1 MGPFFTPSPLPA
13 PPRLR
18 ISGAVINGDGHHEM
32 SGLGDTCEPVH
43 NAADSG
49 EPVCPHQRLDG
60 PRWLRRTKGLIK
72 QRSSIMS
79 KYTTFKFVPV
89 IGAVLAFAIT
99 AAEPAHAARNN
110 ACATA
115 RAIFKAQMS
124 EARFW
129 IGVADQFAAAGNE
142 ANANLA
148 SNEANFFLGQAE
160 AALNAMSEAC

>member
-1 MGPFFTPSPLPA
+1 
-13 PPRLR
+13 
-18 ISGAVINGDGHHEM
+18 
-32 SGLGDTCEPVH
+32 
-43 NAADSG
+43 
-49 EPVCPHQRLDG
+49 
-60 PRWLRRTKGLIK
+60 
-72 QRSSIMS
+72 MS
-79 KYTTFKFVPV
+79 KNATFKFVPV
-89 IGAVLAFAIT
+89 IGAVLDFAIT

-148 SNEANFFLGQAE
+148 SNEANFFLGQAQE
-160 AALNAMSEAC
+160 ALNGMSNAC

>member
-1 MGPFFTPSPLPA
+1 
-13 PPRLR
+13 
-18 ISGAVINGDGHHEM
+18 
-32 SGLGDTCEPVH
+32 
-43 NAADSG
+43 
-49 EPVCPHQRLDG
+49 
-60 PRWLRRTKGLIK
+60 
-72 QRSSIMS
+72 MS

-99 AAEPAHAARNN
+99 AASQHTQRATTPR
-110 ACATA
+110 ATA

-142 ANANLA
+142 ANADLA